1 MSASLREQYGTA
13 RAFVLLS
20 AGRARVGVEKALC
33 LGRRFRAG
41 LSSLG
46 SSRLR
51 TNSVPQLT
59 LSAGHASPWSG
70 VNHMALER

>member
-33 LGRRFRAG
+33 LGRRFRARLVVLG
-41 LSSLG
+41 LLALANELG
-46 SSRLR
+46 STADAL
-51 TNSVPQLT
+51 
-59 LSAGHASPWSG
+59 GWSCIT
-70 VNHMALER
+70 MERR